1 MRPKPKRI
9 LLILPCCIGDVVM
22 ATAALTALRRAY
34 PDAWIGWAVGKW
46 SRPALNGHPALDAVI
61 DAGDSASPVH
71 SLRDL
76 FSFARALRAVRADWI
91 VSLVRSPLMS
101 LAVWLS
107 GCRVR
112 AGLNSG
118 GRGFGYSVRVN
129 VDPDQ
134 PNHEARL
141 YLDVVAALGVNAEG
155 VYPFIPVHDAD
166 RASVRAL
173 LTAQDISAP
182 YFVVNPA
189 GGRNPGMTLDAKRYP
204 PDLLAALAERLAA
217 RLDAAPVLIGAADDS
232 PLIEAVNA
240 HLTRSAESFAGALSF
255 RQIAALAA
263 DSRLY
268 LGNDTGLTHLAA
280 AAGAPTAMIL
290 GPTDPRRYAP
300 YNPNAVALWKP
311 ADLPARGV
319 AAGAPQDWDWTRDGI
334 SVDDAE
340 RRILAFLGV
349 SPTAN

>member
-1 MRPKPKRI
+1 VRPKPRRI
-9 LLILPCCIGDVVM
+9 LLVLPCCIGDVVM
-22 ATAALTALRRAY
+22 ATAALMALRRAY
-34 PDAWIGWAVGKW
+34 PDAWIGWAVGRW
-46 SRPALNGHPALDAVI
+46 SRPALEGHPALNALI
-61 DAGDSASPVH
+61 DAGDSASPVG
-71 SLRDL
+71 SPRELLR
-76 FSFARALRAVRADWI
+76 FARELRAVRADWI
-91 VSLVRSPLMS
+91 ISLVRSPLMS
-101 LAVWLS
+101 AAIWLS

-112 AGLNSG
+112 AGLDSG
-118 GRGFGYSVRVN
+118 GRGFGYSVRVT

-141 YLDVVAALGVNAEG
+141 YLDVVAALGVNAEA
-155 VYPFIPVHDAD
+155 VYPFIPVHEAD
-166 RASVRAL
+166 RASVQAL
-173 LTAQDISAP
+173 LTARGVSAP

-204 PDLLAALAERLAA
+204 PDLMAALTERLAA
-217 RLDAAPVLIGAADDS
+217 RLDAAPVLIGAADDM
-232 PLIEAVNA
+232 PLIDAVNA
-240 HLTRSAESFAGALSF
+240 HLARPAVSFAGALTF
-255 RQIAALAA
+255 GQIAALAA

-311 ADLPARGV
+311 TDLPTRGV
-319 AAGAPQDWDWTRDGI
+319 AAGAPQNWDWGRDGI
-334 SVDDAE
+334 AVDDAE
-340 RRILAFLGV
+340 ARILAFLGI

>member
-1 MRPKPKRI
+1 VRPKPKRI

-22 ATAALTALRRAY
+22 ATAALMALRRAY

-46 SRPALNGHPALDAVI
+46 SRPALEGHPALDAVI

-71 SLRDL
+71 SPRDL
-76 FSFARALRAVRADWI
+76 LRFARVLRAARADWI
-91 VSLVRSPLMS
+91 IALVRSPLMS

-112 AGLNSG
+112 AGLDSG
-118 GRGFGYSVRVN
+118 GRGFGYSVRVT

-134 PNHEARL
+134 PDHEARL

-155 VYPFIPVHDAD
+155 MYPFIPVHDAD

-173 LTAQDISAP
+173 LTAHHIGAP

-204 PDLLAALAERLAA
+204 PDLLAPLVGRLSV

-240 HLTRSAESFAGALSF
+240 HLARPAESFAGALSF
-255 RQIAALAA
+255 GQIAALAA

-319 AAGAPQDWDWTRDGI
+319 AAGAPQDWDWRRDGI

-340 RRILAFLGV
+340 RRILSFLGV
-349 SPTAN
+349 SPGAN